1 MFSGNI
7 LPGFGA
13 TTMVINGAME
23 CGPSPPNTNA
33 SPNRQRWYREYAAMF
48 DLDISEEKLG
58 CEDMAAFSAAG
69 AANPALYWAPESS
82 CSLVTWQTALS
93 ALVEGNYQ
101 RCLDIMP

>member
-1 MFSGNI
+1 
-7 LPGFGA
+7 
-13 TTMVINGAME
+13 MVINGAME

-33 SPNRQRWYREYAAMF
+33 SPIRQRWYKEYAAMF
-48 DLDISEEKLG
+48 ALDISEEKLG
-58 CEDMAAFSAAG
+58 CEDMATFSAAG